1 MEILVRLVICQEGIK
16 LFGLIS
22 FSLPNLRESTNTV
35 DIFIQPLSN
44 HIQMCQLLDFF
55 FFFFTFFHFYA
66 AGNLF
71 TSWEGDIP
79 TILDTG
85 REKKR
90 GGGGWKKREKET
102 LEKLQKCHASLLSVS
117 ARICRCDIVFRAFHL
132 KWSSQKKRRE
142 EREMHVHLAACKK
155 CLVFFCQFSS
165 VQNYPAVWSL
175 IFLKKNYK
183 YLKGM
188 PYY

>member
-55 FFFFTFFHFYA
+55 FFLFYLFSLLCCWESFHIMGRGYSN
-66 AGNLF
+66 NL
-71 TSWEGDIP
+71 GH
-79 TILDTG
+79 
-85 REKKR
+85 RKRKKK
-90 GGGGWKKREKET
+90 GGGGWKKRERET

-142 EREMHVHLAACKK
+142 GRCMYTWLLAKNVWFSFVNSVRCKIT
-155 CLVFFCQFSS
+155 LPFDPSSFF
-165 VQNYPAVWSL
+165 
-175 IFLKKNYK
+175 KKK
-183 YLKGM
+183 L
-188 PYY
+188 

>member
-55 FFFFTFFHFYA
+55 FFSLPFFTFMLLGIFSHHGKGIFQQ
-66 AGNLF
+66 
-71 TSWEGDIP
+71 SWTQE
-79 TILDTG
+79 
-85 REKKR
+85 EKKK

>member
-90 GGGGWKKREKET
+90 GGGGMEKKRERNIGEIAEVSCFLAFSFSQDLQMWHCFQSLSSQVILPKEEKRRKGDACT
-102 LEKLQKCHASLLSVS
+102 LGCLQKMFGFLLSIQFG
-117 ARICRCDIVFRAFHL
+117 AKLPCRLIPHL
-132 KWSSQKKRRE
+132 FKKK
-142 EREMHVHLAACKK
+142 L
-155 CLVFFCQFSS
+155 
-165 VQNYPAVWSL
+165 
-175 IFLKKNYK
+175 
-183 YLKGM
+183 
-188 PYY
+188 